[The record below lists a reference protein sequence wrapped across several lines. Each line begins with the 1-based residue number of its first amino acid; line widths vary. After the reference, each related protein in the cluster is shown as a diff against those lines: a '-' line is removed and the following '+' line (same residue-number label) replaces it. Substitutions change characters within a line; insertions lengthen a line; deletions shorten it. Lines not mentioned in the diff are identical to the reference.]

1 MNTALVIDTWFF
13 FQCTICCNEWWR
25 AANDTLFDNSGTLDF
40 IRWDARSHVLY
51 FSEAATFIW
60 FYTESRIH
68 VEFHPFLRVFHIW
81 PILTA
86 KMCSIDILLD
96 EALLGHL
103 PHCHMHSERVLIPCC
118 VYSQFQTVYLL
129 HYQNY

>member
-1 MNTALVIDTWFF
+1 MLLLLLIHYYFPVHYLLQWMM
-13 FQCTICCNEWWR
+13 EGSKWH
-25 AANDTLFDNSGTLDF
+25 LYDNSGTLDF

-68 VEFHPFLRVFHIW
+68 VEFHPFLKIFHIW
-81 PILTA
+81 LTLTV
-86 KMCSIDILLD
+86 KMCSIDLLLD
-96 EALLGHL
+96 DALLGRL
-103 PHCHMHSERVLIPCC
+103 LHCHMHSERVLILCC
-118 VYSQFQTVYLL
+118 VCSQFQTVYLF